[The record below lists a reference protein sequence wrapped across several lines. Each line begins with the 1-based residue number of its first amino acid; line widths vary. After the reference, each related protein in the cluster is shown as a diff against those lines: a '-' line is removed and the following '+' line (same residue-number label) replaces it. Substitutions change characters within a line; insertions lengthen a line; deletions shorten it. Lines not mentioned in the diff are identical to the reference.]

1 MPAELEI
8 PIANAST
15 QLLILVLMLHGL
27 GVPGYQIKVV
37 HETGEV
43 VHTYVYHFLKQV

>member
-1 MPAELEI
+1 MI
-8 PIANAST
+8 KT
-15 QLLILVLMLHGL
+15 GL

-43 VHTYVYHFLKQV
+43 VHTYVYHFLKQVWSKTTPILKSIEGLFIS